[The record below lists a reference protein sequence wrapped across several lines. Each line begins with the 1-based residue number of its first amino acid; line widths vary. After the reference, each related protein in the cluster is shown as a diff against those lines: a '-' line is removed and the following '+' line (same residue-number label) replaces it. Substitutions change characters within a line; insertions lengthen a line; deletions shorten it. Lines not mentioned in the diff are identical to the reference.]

1 MTRDDIVTRRLVL
14 RLLSHEALQATEAGN
29 VDRAAHLLDLKLP
42 RGWADIAPLAQRR
55 LKQLPDCP
63 QYAPW
68 AVRAIA
74 LRATNEALGYVNFH
88 ELPQWHELA
97 QKDACAE
104 FGYTIFESHRRKG
117 YVEEA
122 VRALM
127 RWARERGALHFI
139 FSISPGNAPS
149 QGLARKLGARMIG
162 VQIDEEDGPEDVFL
176 LS

>member
-1 MTRDDIVTRRLVL
+1 MRHDDIVTDRLVL
-14 RLLSHEALQATEAGN
+14 RLLSQEALEATETRNIDGASQ
-29 VDRAAHLLDLKLP
+29 LLDLKLP
-42 RGWADIAPLAQRR
+42 QDWAEISPLARRR

-74 LRATNEALGYVNFH
+74 LRGTNEAIGYVNFH

-104 FGYTIFESHRRKG
+104 LGYTIFEIHRRKG

-127 RWARERGALHFI
+127 AWALERGALHFI
-139 FSISPGNAPS
+139 FSISPNNMPS
-149 QGLARKLGARMIG
+149 QALAHKLGARMIG